1 MHPKQKGLK
10 FKQKRTGKMKLRA
23 LIFMFFISGM
33 VSAQV
38 SFDAKVS
45 KRKLGINERLRVDF
59 TMNKDG
65 DDFEPPSFENFT
77 VVGGPSQSI
86 NNSWINGVRSFS
98 KTYSY
103 FLAPKKRGVFS
114 IGQAT
119 IEIEGETYKTLTL
132 EIIVSAAIDKPKDP
146 NDPNYVASEKIHLV
160 AEVSNLN
167 PYLNEAITVVHKLYI
182 APGIGVRNSRE
193 IDKPR
198 YSDFWSQN
206 IDVNGLGAQ
215 QGTYKGED
223 YLYVI
228 LRKTVL
234 YPQKSGKLNI
244 EPLSLDVTV
253 EVPSN
258 RRDVFGRSFMS
269 TVNRRVSAGNRAIN
283 VKPLPEK
290 GKPESFSGA
299 VGTFDFSL
307 TTNKKALKA
316 SEAFEVKLEVV
327 GKGNLKL
334 FKLPELVLPSALEVY
349 EPEHNE
355 KVTTL
360 ISGMRGKISD
370 TYTVVANDPGSY
382 PVPSVTFSYF
392 DVKTKRYKSL
402 ESERLVISVDPRPNA
417 NSEAE
422 NKVTNL
428 LSENNIK
435 PNLKLFRSFKTNTRF
450 TPLQSEPFFKSLL
463 FWVLLFGPFLF
474 IPVLLFVVKNRTI
487 KALDVSGN
495 KIRQTNR
502 LSRKYLIDAK
512 KSLGQKQKFYNALER
527 ALHNYLKS
535 KLRIE
540 TSEFNKEKIDE
551 LLTKKKV
558 ESTTLEGFISI
569 LTACELARYTPLTS
583 LDMQNDYDKTVQ
595 VINALDKQLK

>member
-1 MHPKQKGLK
+1 MKGK
-10 FKQKRTGKMKLRA
+10 A
-23 LIFMFFISGM
+23 LIFMFFISGLI
-33 VSAQV
+33 SAQV

-65 DDFEPPSFENFT
+65 DDFEPPNFENFT

-103 FLAPKKRGVFS
+103 FLAPKKRGVFTV
-114 IGQAT
+114 GQAS
-119 IEIEGETYKTLTL
+119 IEIEGEVYKTLPVKIT
-132 EIIVSAAIDKPKDP
+132 VSAAIDKPKDP
-146 NDPNYVASEKIHLV
+146 NDPNYIASEKIHLV
-160 AEVSNLN
+160 AEVSNSN
-167 PYLNEAITVVHKLYI
+167 PYLNEAITIVYKLYV
-182 APGIGVRNSRE
+182 AQGIGVRNSRE

-215 QGTYKGED
+215 QGTYNGED
-223 YLYVI
+223 YLYVV

-234 YPQKSGKLNI
+234 YPQKTGKLNI

-269 TVNRRVSAGNRAIN
+269 TVNRRVSAGNRTIN
-283 VKPLPEK
+283 VKPLPEE
-290 GKPESFSGA
+290 GKPDSFTGA
-299 VGTFDFSL
+299 VGSFIFSL
-307 TTNKKALKA
+307 TTNKKELKA

-327 GKGNLKL
+327 GNGNLKL
-334 FKLPELVLPSALEVY
+334 FRLPELVLPSALEVY

-355 KVTTL
+355 SVTTL
-360 ISGMRGKISD
+360 ISGMKGKISD
-370 TYTVVANDPGSY
+370 SYTVVANDPGSY
-382 PVPSVTFSYF
+382 PIPRVDFSYF
-392 DVKTKRYKSL
+392 DIKTKRYKTL
-402 ESERLVISVDPRPNA
+402 DSERLVISVGTGPNMV
-417 NSEAE
+417 SEPE
-422 NKVTNL
+422 NGAAKLV
-428 LSENNIK
+428 SENNIT
-435 PNLKLFRSFKTNTRF
+435 PNLKLFRNFKTTKGF
-450 TPLQSEPFFKSLL
+450 TPLQPDPFYKSNL
-463 FWVLLFGPFLF
+463 FWVLLLGPFLL
-474 IPVLLFVVKNRTI
+474 IPILLFVVKNRAVR
-487 KALDVSGN
+487 ALDVSGN
-495 KIRQTNR
+495 KIRLTNR
-502 LSRKYLIDAK
+502 LARKYLSAAK
-512 KSLGQKQKFYNALER
+512 KSLGKKETFYNALER

-540 TSEFNKEKIDE
+540 TSEFNKDKIGE

-558 ESTTLEGFISI
+558 ESITLEGFLSI
-569 LTACELARYTPLTS
+569 LTACELARYTPLS
-583 LDMQNDYDKTVQ
+583 SVDMQNDYDKAAQ

>member
-1 MHPKQKGLK
+1 
-10 FKQKRTGKMKLRA
+10 MKLKA
-23 LIFMFFISGM
+23 LIFMFFISGLI
-33 VSAQV
+33 SAQV

-65 DDFEPPSFENFT
+65 DDFEPPNFENFT

-103 FLAPKKRGVFS
+103 FLAPKKRGVFTV
-114 IGQAT
+114 GQAS
-119 IEIEGETYKTLTL
+119 IEIEGEVYKTLPVKIT
-132 EIIVSAAIDKPKDP
+132 VSAAIDKPKDP
-146 NDPNYVASEKIHLV
+146 NDPNYIASEKIHLV
-160 AEVSNLN
+160 AEVSNSN
-167 PYLNEAITVVHKLYI
+167 PYLNEAITIVYKLYV
-182 APGIGVRNSRE
+182 AQGIGVRNSRE

-215 QGTYKGED
+215 QGTYNGED
-223 YLYVI
+223 YLYVV

-234 YPQKSGKLNI
+234 YPQKTGKLNI

-269 TVNRRVSAGNRAIN
+269 TVNRRVSAGNRTIN
-283 VKPLPEK
+283 VKPLPEE
-290 GKPESFSGA
+290 GKPDSFTGA
-299 VGTFDFSL
+299 VGSFIFSL
-307 TTNKKALKA
+307 TTNKKELKA

-327 GKGNLKL
+327 GNGNLKL
-334 FKLPELVLPSALEVY
+334 FRLPELVLPSALEVY

-355 KVTTL
+355 SVTTL
-360 ISGMRGKISD
+360 ISGMKGKISD
-370 TYTVVANDPGSY
+370 SYTVVANDPGSY
-382 PVPSVTFSYF
+382 PIPRVDFSYF
-392 DVKTKRYKSL
+392 DIKTKRYKTL
-402 ESERLVISVDPRPNA
+402 DSERLVISVGTGPNMV
-417 NSEAE
+417 SEPEDGAA
-422 NKVTNL
+422 KLV
-428 LSENNIK
+428 SENNIT
-435 PNLKLFRSFKTNTRF
+435 PNLKLFRNFKTTKGF
-450 TPLQSEPFFKSLL
+450 TPLQPDPFYKSNL
-463 FWVLLFGPFLF
+463 FWVLLLGPFLL
-474 IPVLLFVVKNRTI
+474 IPILLFVVKNRAVR
-487 KALDVSGN
+487 ALDVSGN
-495 KIRQTNR
+495 KIRLTNR
-502 LSRKYLIDAK
+502 LARKYLSAAK
-512 KSLGQKQKFYNALER
+512 KSLGKKETFYNALER

-540 TSEFNKEKIDE
+540 TSEFNKDKIGE

-558 ESTTLEGFISI
+558 ESITLEGFLSI
-569 LTACELARYTPLTS
+569 LTACELARYTPLS
-583 LDMQNDYDKTVQ
+583 SVDMQNDYDKAAQ